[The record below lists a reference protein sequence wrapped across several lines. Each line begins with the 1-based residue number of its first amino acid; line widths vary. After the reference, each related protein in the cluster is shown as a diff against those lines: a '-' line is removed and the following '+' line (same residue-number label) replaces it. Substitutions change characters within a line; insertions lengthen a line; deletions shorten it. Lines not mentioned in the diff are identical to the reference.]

1 MKHIT
6 KKLSAITIAIL
17 GFTALHTANA
27 EVMGD
32 GLLAVANDSPIL
44 KSEFNNTLAQVR
56 QSYQAAGQTLP
67 SESQLKKD
75 VLDGLIIQHLQ
86 FEMLERSGYRP
97 KPVEVNRK
105 MLQLANAQGI
115 QSLEDFQKK
124 LNAENKGKYKALQS
138 QVIEELSLQSLQQ
151 SYVSDRI
158 KITDEEADAF
168 LSSPQGQRALEN
180 ANKEMGASLIVPEWQ
195 TRHIL
200 IRVDGSQTQE
210 VAKQKIEEI
219 YKQLGQGADFST
231 LASTYSEDPGS
242 SKRGGDLGWVR
253 EGVMVPEFEAM
264 MKRTPVKDYSTPF
277 TTQYGW
283 HILQV
288 VDKEEKDISKQV
300 YRSLAKDVIY
310 QNKAPQAYDE
320 WIKELKSNAYI
331 QVFE

>member
-6 KKLSAITIAIL
+6 KKISAVTIAIF

-27 EVMGD
+27 EIMSD

-44 KSEFNNTLAQVR
+44 KSEFKNTLSQVR

-67 SESQLKKD
+67 SDNQLKQE

-86 FEMLERSGYRP
+86 FDMIERSGYRP
-97 KPVEVNRK
+97 KDVEINRK

-115 QSLEDFQKK
+115 KSLEDFQKK
-124 LNAENKGKYKALQS
+124 LDAKNPGKYNALRNQM
-138 QVIEELSLQSLQQ
+138 IEELSLQSLQQ
-151 SYVSDRI
+151 NYISNRI

-168 LSSPQGQRALEN
+168 LNSPQGQQAIAN
-180 ANKEMGASLIVPEWQ
+180 ASKQMTSSLIVPEWQ

-200 IRVDGSQTQE
+200 IKVDASQTQE

-231 LASTYSEDPGS
+231 LALTYSEDPGS
-242 SKRGGDLGWVR
+242 SKRGGDLGWVK

-264 MKRTPVKDYSTPF
+264 MKRTPVKNYSTPF
-277 TTQYGW
+277 ATQYGW

-288 VDKEEKDISKQV
+288 VDKKEKDISKQV

-310 QNKAPQAYDE
+310 KNKAPQAYDA
-320 WIKELKSNAYI
+320 WVKELKSNAYI
-331 QVFE
+331 KIFE

>member
-6 KKLSAITIAIL
+6 KKLSAVTIAIF

-56 QSYQAAGQTLP
+56 QSYQAAGQPLP

-200 IRVDGSQTQE
+200 IRVDGSQMQE